1 MITKIIIIFLMFFGI
16 LCLAVAITKNNKSCP
31 PPQIV
36 YKYIPRTFEEEQ
48 NEPVYVSDIFASM
61 FSQPSPWMVSI
72 GNIDQRKQ
80 EEINKYFISQV

>member
-1 MITKIIIIFLMFFGI
+1 MITKFVIIFLVFLGI
-16 LCLAVAITKNNKSCP
+16 LCIAIAITRNQQSCP

-36 YKYIPRTFEEEQ
+36 HKYIPRTFEEEQ
-48 NEPVYVSDIFASM
+48 DDPVYVSDIFATM

-72 GNIDQRKQ
+72 GNIDNRKQ

>member
-1 MITKIIIIFLMFFGI
+1 MITKIVIIFLMFLGI
-16 LCLAVAITKNNKSCP
+16 LCLTIAITRNSQKCP

-48 NEPVYVSDIFASM
+48 TEPVYVSDIFATM

>member
-1 MITKIIIIFLMFFGI
+1 MTKLIIIFLLFLGI
-16 LCLAVAITKNNKSCP
+16 LFIAISVTKNTQSCP
-31 PPQIV
+31 PTQTV

-48 NEPVYVSDIFASM
+48 NEPVYVSDIFSDM

-80 EEINKYFISQV
+80 EEINKYFISQI